1 MKEVWLVYV
10 IYQYDGYENTEV
22 YSTKEKACDAA
33 DQLVCEF
40 KNEHDPYMVADGFDD
55 FVFSEEMQGDCDYIR
70 LENHNGQV
78 EITVEKKIIR

>member
-10 IYQYDGYENTEV
+10 IYQYDGYDDTEV

-33 DQLVCEF
+33 DQLVFEF
-40 KNEHDPYMVADGFDD
+40 KEDGYTIADGFDD
-55 FVFSEEMQGDCDYIR
+55 IEFSKDMAGDCDCIR
-70 LENHNGQV
+70 LDKDGQV